1 MLGGGMRQAGI
12 LAACGLVA
20 VKTQIDRLEEDH
32 RLASRLATE
41 LSQIPDIQTE
51 SGRANTNMVFI
62 KVPDQHRDPLKAFLK
77 NKGILIGGR
86 PPTFRL
92 VIHRDIN
99 EKDIPTTVAAFAEYF
114 RK

>member
-1 MLGGGMRQAGI
+1 MKINSAEKLSNK
-12 LAACGLVA
+12 LV
-20 VKTQIDRLEEDH
+20 
-32 RLASRLATE
+32 
-41 LSQIPDIQTE
+41 
-51 SGRANTNMVFI
+51 
-62 KVPDQHRDPLKAFLK
+62 KAFLK

-114 RK
+114 RQ

>member
-1 MLGGGMRQAGI
+1 
-12 LAACGLVA
+12 
-20 VKTQIDRLEEDH
+20 
-32 RLASRLATE
+32 
-41 LSQIPDIQTE
+41 
-51 SGRANTNMVFI
+51 MVFI
-62 KVPDQHRDPLKAFLK
+62 KVLDQHRDPLKAFLK

-114 RK
+114 QKQNEKN